1 MKFRHQ
7 FYWNLNFFSTVYR
20 GETNYRP
27 LGLSQQNVLTGVE
40 QIFSFFF
47 FIFLW
52 SFYYITVLQCE
63 LPALRSHCG
72 EAPGRDSNPGR
83 AI

>member
-27 LGLSQQNVLTGVE
+27 LGLSKQNVLTGVE
-40 QIFSFFF
+40 QIFFLLFFHLF
-47 FIFLW
+47 MEFL
-52 SFYYITVLQCE
+52 L
-63 LPALRSHCG
+63 
-72 EAPGRDSNPGR
+72 
-83 AI
+83 